1 VATQYNLCRPHAT
14 CAKHPQL
21 RDELGTATITT
32 QLGAFIRSDA
42 ARTKTRSE
50 CAQEPVEGHSAAL
63 PQAQRASRCSGH
75 LGVSPDVNRQG
86 RKRRNPQNRTYPC
99 QRDDIHEG
107 GQPDQRGSS

>member
-1 VATQYNLCRPHAT
+1 MSSAPAM
-14 CAKHPQL
+14 
-21 RDELGTATITT
+21 ITT
-32 QLGAFIRSDA
+32 QLAAFMRSDA
-42 ARTKTRSE
+42 VRTKTRSE
-50 CAQEPVEGHSAAL
+50 CAQELVEGHSAAL